1 MTIAYKREIYTVGD
15 KVRAINI
22 HPFNGKDVAP
32 PLIVQEDYL
41 VRAITM
47 DRKGYQHLDVGLLSE
62 YNYITSQETGEELR
76 NGDKIHWCNP
86 SRFIKI
92 KK

>member
-1 MTIAYKREIYTVGD
+1 MTIAYKRETYKVGD
-15 KVRAINI
+15 KVRAVNVNS
-22 HPFNGKDVAP
+22 FKNTEVAP
-32 PLIVQEDYL
+32 PLTLQEDYI
-41 VRAITM
+41 VRAIVM
-47 DRKGYQHLDVGLLSE
+47 DRKGYQHLDVGLPSE

-92 KK
+92 K